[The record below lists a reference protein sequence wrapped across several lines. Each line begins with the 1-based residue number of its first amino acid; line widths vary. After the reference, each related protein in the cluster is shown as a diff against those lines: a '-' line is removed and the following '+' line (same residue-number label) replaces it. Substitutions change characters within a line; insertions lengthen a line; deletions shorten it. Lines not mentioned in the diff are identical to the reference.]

1 MEATKII
8 ICLCIFLVVCSAED
22 RISGNQTIRD
32 DGNSTLVSSGSRFE
46 LGFFSLGR
54 SKNRYLGI
62 WYKNILNFTVVWV
75 ANGKTP
81 LTDQSGVLR
90 LDGNGQLVLRNGIGS
105 IIWSSSS
112 PRAEKKVEAQLQDTG
127 NLVLGY
133 QDDTEPKAYLW
144 QSFDHF
150 GNTLLQGMRLGQ
162 DLGNGVDRYL
172 TSWRSSDDPSPG
184 NYTMRVSLDGPPQIL
199 VRNGSAVQFRFG
211 PWDGV
216 KFSGTSFD
224 NPDPNFISNFYSQQT
239 EIYYQFDVR
248 SDSVTIRGVIN
259 PDGNVQVLLWANET
273 QTWKNLQTTQKDICD
288 LYATCGPNG
297 FCNIAKASSGNGVC
311 DCVEGFVPKNPER
324 WRTGDWSGGCV
335 RRTAL
340 SCGTGDGFVT
350 LLNRKLPDTRG
361 CWFNQSMNLEE
372 CRIKCLNN
380 CSCTAYSTIDIRER
394 GVGCIIWLKDL
405 IDTRDYKLDGANL
418 FVKVAA
424 SELGSYKRSR
434 KKRKLVIIVIAVAS
448 LVLIVL
454 LGMLLRYV
462 LMKRKQRRNAFTF
475 NSVGDPNNK
484 DKDEELDLPLFDFPV
499 IANATNH
506 FSEKSKLGEGGF
518 GSVYKGVMKDG
529 QEIAVKRL
537 AKDSRQGLTEF
548 KNEISCIAK
557 LQHRNLVR
565 LLGCCIEKDEM
576 LLIYEY
582 MPNNSLN
589 YLLFDKERKRQLDW
603 PIRYN
608 IINGIARGLLYL
620 HQDSRLRVIHRDLK
634 ASNVLLDSEMNPRI
648 SDFGLARIFWGS
660 ESESNTTKVV
670 GTYGYM
676 SPEYAL
682 DGIFSVKS
690 DVYSFGVLLLEIVS
704 GMKMRGF
711 YHLDPNLNL
720 LSHAWR
726 LYEEERCLELLDEAA
741 MDSYNQSEVFRT
753 VQIGLLCV
761 QPYPEDRPTMSMVV
775 LMLSSDIQLPQPK
788 QPTFFTERNQ
798 FASEFSK
805 VSEMSSSVSTSSVFT
820 PR

>member
-1 MEATKII
+1 
-8 ICLCIFLVVCSAED
+8 
-22 RISGNQTIRD
+22 
-32 DGNSTLVSSGSRFE
+32 
-46 LGFFSLGR
+46 
-54 SKNRYLGI
+54 
-62 WYKNILNFTVVWV
+62 
-75 ANGKTP
+75 
-81 LTDQSGVLR
+81 
-90 LDGNGQLVLRNGIGS
+90 
-105 IIWSSSS
+105 
-112 PRAEKKVEAQLQDTG
+112 
-127 NLVLGY
+127 
-133 QDDTEPKAYLW
+133 
-144 QSFDHF
+144 
-150 GNTLLQGMRLGQ
+150 MRLGQ

-172 TSWRSSDDPSPG
+172 TSWRSADDPSPG

-340 SCGTGDGFVT
+340 SCGTGDGFFT

-576 LLIYEY
+576 LLIY
-582 MPNNSLN
+582 
-589 YLLFDKERKRQLDW
+589 D
-603 PIRYN
+603 
-608 IINGIARGLLYL
+608 
-620 HQDSRLRVIHRDLK
+620 
-634 ASNVLLDSEMNPRI
+634 
-648 SDFGLARIFWGS
+648 
-660 ESESNTTKVV
+660 
-670 GTYGYM
+670 GYM